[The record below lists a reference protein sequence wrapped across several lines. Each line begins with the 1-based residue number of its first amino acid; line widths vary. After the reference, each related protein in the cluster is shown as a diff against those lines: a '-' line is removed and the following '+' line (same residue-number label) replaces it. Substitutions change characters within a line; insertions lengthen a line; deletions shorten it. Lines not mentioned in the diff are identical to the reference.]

1 MGKYAQDAAKLLELV
16 GGKENIAAVSHCIT
30 RMRFVL
36 NDPALANIEAI
47 EAKGVSK
54 GIAKGPLYFFQ
65 RSDSTVTLKVVSD
78 IEAEKARLAVAQEQS
93 IRQLNALAEKCQEDA
108 GEEMAVLFETHAML
122 VEDEDFVECITSLID
137 EESCN
142 AEHAVEQAGIQF
154 AAMFAAMDD
163 AYMQAR
169 AADIKDVAKRIL
181 NNLLGVV
188 DGGIHSDVPVILAA
202 DDLAPSETLQ
212 LDKSKILGFVTMGG
226 SGNSHTAILA
236 RTMGIPAICGAGE
249 ALAEGYNGRV
259 GYIDGE
265 TGQLIIDPDAM
276 TQAALKEKYEKQQE
290 TRKLLETMKG
300 QEDITLDG
308 KKMLLYCNIGSPEDV
323 AAVLANDGQGIGL
336 FRSEFLYLS
345 ASDYPTED
353 EQFEA
358 YRSVA
363 DAMNGKR
370 VVIRTLDIGADKQ
383 VDYFDMK
390 EEENPAL
397 GVRAIRIC
405 LNRPEVFRTQL
416 RALYRASVYGKI
428 AIMFPMITSVWEVK
442 ECKRACMSVMKE
454 LEAEGIPY
462 DKDTELGIMIET
474 PSSVFVAEELAKLVD
489 FFSVGTNDLTQYTL
503 ACDRQANDLGKF
515 YDPHHPALLRAIKM
529 AADAAHKAGIWIG
542 ICGELGADISMLPTF
557 LAMGID
563 ELSVSP
569 SAVLPVRAA
578 IRQSIAQTC
587 TLEML
592 EC

>member
-1 MGKYAQDAAKLLELV
+1 M
-16 GGKENIAAVSHCIT
+16 IT
-30 RMRFVL
+30 
-36 NDPALANIEAI
+36 IQG
-47 EAKGVSK
+47 KGVSK

-65 RSDSTVTLKVVSD
+65 RSDTTVTLKVVSD

-93 IRQLNALAEKCQEDA
+93 IQQLNALAEKCRDDA
-108 GEEMAVLFETHAML
+108 GEEMAVLFETHAMF

-137 EESCN
+137 EKSCN
-142 AEHAVEQAGIQF
+142 AEYAVEQAGIQF

-169 AADIKDVAKRIL
+169 AADIKDVAKRIV

-188 DGGIHSDVPVILAA
+188 DGGIRSDVPVILAA

-212 LDKSKILGFVTMGG
+212 LDKSKILGFVTMSG

-249 ALAEGYNGRV
+249 ALAESYNGRV

-290 TRKLLETMKG
+290 TKKLLETMKG

-363 DAMNGKR
+363 AAMNGKR

>member
-1 MGKYAQDAAKLLELV
+1 M
-16 GGKENIAAVSHCIT
+16 IT
-30 RMRFVL
+30 
-36 NDPALANIEAI
+36 IQG
-47 EAKGVSK
+47 KGVSK

-65 RSDSTVTLKVVSD
+65 RSDTTVTLKVVSD

-108 GEEMAVLFETHAML
+108 GEEMAVLFETHAMF

-142 AEHAVEQAGIQF
+142 AEYAVEQAGIQF

-188 DGGIHSDVPVILAA
+188 DGGIDSEEPVILAA
-202 DDLAPSETLQ
+202 DDLTPSETLQ

-249 ALAEGYNGRV
+249 ALAESYNGRV

-265 TGQLIIDPDAM
+265 SGQLIIDPDAM

-363 DAMNGKR
+363 AAMNGKR

-462 DKDTELGIMIET
+462 NKDTELGIMIET

-592 EC
+592 KC

>member
-1 MGKYAQDAAKLLELV
+1 M
-16 GGKENIAAVSHCIT
+16 IT
-30 RMRFVL
+30 
-36 NDPALANIEAI
+36 IQG
-47 EAKGVSK
+47 KGVSK

-65 RSDSTVTLKVVSD
+65 RSDTTVTLKVVSD

-108 GEEMAVLFETHAML
+108 GEEMAVLFETHAMF

-142 AEHAVEQAGIQF
+142 AEYAVEQAGIQF

-188 DGGIHSDVPVILAA
+188 DGGIDSEEPVILAA

-249 ALAEGYNGRV
+249 ALAESYNGRV

-290 TRKLLETMKG
+290 TKKLLETMKG

-363 DAMNGKR
+363 TAMNGKR

-442 ECKRACMSVMKE
+442 ECKRACVSVMKE

-462 DKDTELGIMIET
+462 NNDTELGIMIET

>member
-1 MGKYAQDAAKLLELV
+1 M
-16 GGKENIAAVSHCIT
+16 IT
-30 RMRFVL
+30 
-36 NDPALANIEAI
+36 IQG
-47 EAKGVSK
+47 KGVSK

-65 RSDSTVTLKVVSD
+65 RSDTTVTLKVVSD

-108 GEEMAVLFETHAML
+108 GEEMAVLFETHAMF

-142 AEHAVEQAGIQF
+142 AEYAVEQAGIQF

-188 DGGIHSDVPVILAA
+188 DGGIRSDVPVILAA
-202 DDLAPSETLQ
+202 DDLTPSETLQ

-290 TRKLLETMKG
+290 TKKLLETMKG

-323 AAVLANDGQGIGL
+323 AGVLANDGQGIGL

-363 DAMNGKR
+363 AAMNGKR

>member
-1 MGKYAQDAAKLLELV
+1 M
-16 GGKENIAAVSHCIT
+16 IT
-30 RMRFVL
+30 
-36 NDPALANIEAI
+36 IQG
-47 EAKGVSK
+47 KGVSK
-54 GIAKGPLYFFQ
+54 GIAKGALYFFQ
-65 RSDSTVTLKVVSD
+65 RFDTTVTLKVVSD

-108 GEEMAVLFETHAML
+108 GEEMAVLFETHAMF

-142 AEHAVEQAGIQF
+142 AEYAVEQAGIQF

-202 DDLAPSETLQ
+202 DDLTPSETLQ

-290 TRKLLETMKG
+290 TKKLLETMKG

-363 DAMNGKR
+363 AAMNGKR

-390 EEENPAL
+390 KEENPAL

-442 ECKRACMSVMKE
+442 ECKRACVSVMKE

-462 DKDTELGIMIET
+462 NNDTELGIMIET

-515 YDPHHPALLRAIKM
+515 YDPHHPALLRTIKM

>member
-1 MGKYAQDAAKLLELV
+1 M
-16 GGKENIAAVSHCIT
+16 IT
-30 RMRFVL
+30 
-36 NDPALANIEAI
+36 IQG
-47 EAKGVSK
+47 KGVSK

-65 RSDSTVTLKVVSD
+65 RSDTRVTLKVVSD

-93 IRQLNALAEKCQEDA
+93 IRQLNALAEKCRDDA
-108 GEEMAVLFETHAML
+108 GEEMAVLFETHAMF

-137 EESCN
+137 EKSCN

-181 NNLLGVV
+181 DNLLGVV
-188 DGGIHSDVPVILAA
+188 DGGIRSDVPVILAA
-202 DDLAPSETLQ
+202 DDLAPSETMQ

-249 ALAEGYNGRV
+249 ALAESYNGRV

-290 TRKLLETMKG
+290 TKKLLETMKG

-345 ASDYPTED
+345 ASNYPTED

-363 DAMNGKR
+363 AAMNGKR

-383 VDYFDMK
+383 VDYFNMK

-442 ECKRACMSVMKE
+442 ECKRACVSVMKE

-462 DKDTELGIMIET
+462 NKDTELGIMIET

-515 YDPHHPALLRAIKM
+515 FDPHHPALLRAIKM

-542 ICGELGADISMLPTF
+542 ICGELGADTSMLPTF

>member
-1 MGKYAQDAAKLLELV
+1 M
-16 GGKENIAAVSHCIT
+16 IT
-30 RMRFVL
+30 
-36 NDPALANIEAI
+36 IQG
-47 EAKGVSK
+47 KGVSK

-65 RSDSTVTLKVVSD
+65 RSDTTVTLKVVSD

-108 GEEMAVLFETHAML
+108 GEEMAVLFETHAMF

-142 AEHAVEQAGIQF
+142 AEYAVEQAGIQF

-188 DGGIHSDVPVILAA
+188 DGGIRSDVPVILAA

-290 TRKLLETMKG
+290 TKKLLETMKG

-363 DAMNGKR
+363 AAMNGKR

-462 DKDTELGIMIET
+462 NKDTELGIMIET

>member
-1 MGKYAQDAAKLLELV
+1 M
-16 GGKENIAAVSHCIT
+16 IT
-30 RMRFVL
+30 
-36 NDPALANIEAI
+36 IQG
-47 EAKGVSK
+47 KGVSK

-65 RSDSTVTLKVVSD
+65 RSDTTVTLKVVSD

-108 GEEMAVLFETHAML
+108 GEEMAVLFETHAMF

-142 AEHAVEQAGIQF
+142 AEYAVEQAGIQF

-188 DGGIHSDVPVILAA
+188 DGGIDSEEPVILAA

-249 ALAEGYNGRV
+249 ALAESYNGRV

-290 TRKLLETMKG
+290 TKKLLETMKG

-363 DAMNGKR
+363 TAMNGKR

>member
-1 MGKYAQDAAKLLELV
+1 M
-16 GGKENIAAVSHCIT
+16 IT
-30 RMRFVL
+30 
-36 NDPALANIEAI
+36 IQG
-47 EAKGVSK
+47 KGVSK

-65 RSDSTVTLKVVSD
+65 RSDTTVTLKVVSD

-108 GEEMAVLFETHAML
+108 GEKMAVLFETHAML

-142 AEHAVEQAGIQF
+142 AEYAVEQAGIQF
-154 AAMFAAMDD
+154 AAMFTAMDD

-188 DGGIHSDVPVILAA
+188 DGGIRSDVPVILAA

-249 ALAEGYNGRV
+249 ALAESYNGRV

-265 TGQLIIDPDAM
+265 SGQLIIDPDAM

-290 TRKLLETMKG
+290 TKKLLETMKG
-300 QEDITLDG
+300 QEDIALDG

-363 DAMNGKR
+363 AAMNGKR

-442 ECKRACMSVMKE
+442 ECKRACVSVMKE

-474 PSSVFVAEELAKLVD
+474 PSSVFMAEELAKLVD

>member
-1 MGKYAQDAAKLLELV
+1 M
-16 GGKENIAAVSHCIT
+16 IT
-30 RMRFVL
+30 
-36 NDPALANIEAI
+36 IQG
-47 EAKGVSK
+47 KGVSK

-65 RSDSTVTLKVVSD
+65 RSDTTVTLKVVSD

-93 IRQLNALAEKCQEDA
+93 IQQLNALAEQCQEDA
-108 GEEMAVLFETHAML
+108 GEEMAVLFETHAMF

-137 EESCN
+137 EKSCN
-142 AEHAVEQAGIQF
+142 AEYAVEQAGIQF

-181 NNLLGVV
+181 DNLLGVV
-188 DGGIHSDVPVILAA
+188 DGGIRSDVPVILAA

-290 TRKLLETMKG
+290 TKKLLETMKG

-363 DAMNGKR
+363 AAMNGKR

-442 ECKRACMSVMKE
+442 ECKRACVSVMKE

-462 DKDTELGIMIET
+462 NKDTELGIMIET

-515 YDPHHPALLRAIKM
+515 FDPHHPALLRAIKM

-542 ICGELGADISMLPTF
+542 ICGELGADVSMLPTF

>member
-1 MGKYAQDAAKLLELV
+1 M
-16 GGKENIAAVSHCIT
+16 IT
-30 RMRFVL
+30 
-36 NDPALANIEAI
+36 IQG
-47 EAKGVSK
+47 KGVSK

-65 RSDSTVTLKVVSD
+65 RSDTTVTLKVVSD

-108 GEEMAVLFETHAML
+108 GEEMAALFETHAMF

-290 TRKLLETMKG
+290 TKKLLETMKG

-390 EEENPAL
+390 EEKNPAL

-462 DKDTELGIMIET
+462 DKDTEPGIMIET

-557 LAMGID
+557 LAIGID

>member
-1 MGKYAQDAAKLLELV
+1 M
-16 GGKENIAAVSHCIT
+16 IT
-30 RMRFVL
+30 
-36 NDPALANIEAI
+36 IQG
-47 EAKGVSK
+47 KGVSK

-93 IRQLNALAEKCQEDA
+93 IRQLNALAEKCRADA
-108 GEEMAVLFETHAML
+108 GEEMAALFETHAMF

-188 DGGIHSDVPVILAA
+188 DGGIRSDVPVILAA

-290 TRKLLETMKG
+290 TKKLLETMKG

>member
-1 MGKYAQDAAKLLELV
+1 
-16 GGKENIAAVSHCIT
+16 
-30 RMRFVL
+30 
-36 NDPALANIEAI
+36 
-47 EAKGVSK
+47 
-54 GIAKGPLYFFQ
+54 
-65 RSDSTVTLKVVSD
+65 
-78 IEAEKARLAVAQEQS
+78 
-93 IRQLNALAEKCQEDA
+93 
-108 GEEMAVLFETHAML
+108 
-122 VEDEDFVECITSLID
+122 
-137 EESCN
+137 
-142 AEHAVEQAGIQF
+142 
-154 AAMFAAMDD
+154 
-163 AYMQAR
+163 
-169 AADIKDVAKRIL
+169 
-181 NNLLGVV
+181 
-188 DGGIHSDVPVILAA
+188 
-202 DDLAPSETLQ
+202 
-212 LDKSKILGFVTMGG
+212 
-226 SGNSHTAILA
+226 
-236 RTMGIPAICGAGE
+236 
-249 ALAEGYNGRV
+249 
-259 GYIDGE
+259 
-265 TGQLIIDPDAM
+265 
-276 TQAALKEKYEKQQE
+276 
-290 TRKLLETMKG
+290 
-300 QEDITLDG
+300 
-308 KKMLLYCNIGSPEDV
+308 
-323 AAVLANDGQGIGL
+323 
-336 FRSEFLYLS
+336 
-345 ASDYPTED
+345 
-353 EQFEA
+353 
-358 YRSVA
+358 
-363 DAMNGKR
+363 MNGKR

-442 ECKRACMSVMKE
+442 ECKRACVSVMKE

-462 DKDTELGIMIET
+462 NKDTELGIMIET

-515 YDPHHPALLRAIKM
+515 FDPHHPALLRAIKM